1 MFQGL
6 EKNLVEVVDDI
17 LPCVVSVST
26 TVLARVDLFRVQ
38 PVQGQGSGV
47 IFDADGILVTN
58 GHVVKNATAVE
69 VQLHDGKKLKAKVL
83 GKMRGQDI
91 AFLQVDKDP
100 DLEAIKIGDS
110 SSLKVGQ
117 FALAIGNPLGL
128 GKSVTF
134 GMISALNRTIS
145 AGNMQLEGLIQTT
158 ADINP
163 GNSGGALV
171 NTQGELIGINT
182 AVIQHSQGLGFAI
195 AIDSIKGVLDE
206 FQETKTI
213 STPWMGVVGYTID
226 KKLATYYNLSV
237 EKGALLLE
245 VPKGPAKTAGLL
257 VGDIIIGL
265 DDEEVSSVQL
275 LTQKI
280 VMRRIGDEVK
290 ITYLRKGKK
299 SEMKITLGKAPP
311 LK

>member
-1 MFQGL
+1 MFEGL
-6 EKNLVEVVDDI
+6 EKNMVEVVEDV

-26 TVLARVDLFRVQ
+26 TVMAKVDLFRVQ

-47 IFDADGILVTN
+47 IFDEDGILVTN
-58 GHVVKNATAVE
+58 GHVVRNATAVE
-69 VQLHDGKKLKAKVL
+69 VQLHGGKRLKAKVL

-91 AFLQVDKDP
+91 AFLQVDKDSE
-100 DLEAIKIGDS
+100 LEAIKIGDS

-145 AGNMQLEGLIQTT
+145 AEKMQLEGLIQTT

-171 NTQGELIGINT
+171 NTHGELIGINT

-195 AIDSIKGVLDE
+195 AIDSIKGVLEE
-206 FQETKTI
+206 FRDTKTI

-226 KKLATYYNLSV
+226 KKLATYYKLPV
-237 EKGALLLE
+237 EKGALLLD
-245 VPKGPAKTAGLL
+245 VPKGPAKEAGLKI
-257 VGDIIIGL
+257 GDIIVGL
-265 DDEEVSSVQL
+265 NDEEIVSVQI

-280 VMRRIGDEVK
+280 VKRKIGDEVK
-290 ITYLRKGKK
+290 ITYYRKGKK
-299 SEMKITLGKAPP
+299 SDMKITLGKAPL

>member
-1 MFQGL
+1 MFEGL
-6 EKNLVEVVDDI
+6 EKNMVEVVDDV

-26 TVLARVDLFRVQ
+26 TVLARVDLFKVQ

-47 IFDADGILVTN
+47 IFDEDGIIVTN

-69 VQLHDGKKLKAKVL
+69 VQLHGGKRLKAKVL

-91 AFLQVDKDP
+91 AFLQVDKDSE
-100 DLEAIKIGDS
+100 LEAIKIGDS

-145 AGNMQLEGLIQTT
+145 AEKMQLEGLIQTT

-195 AIDSIKGVLDE
+195 AIDSIKGVLEE
-206 FQETKTI
+206 FRDTKTI

-226 KKLATYYNLSV
+226 KKLATYYKLPV
-237 EKGALLLE
+237 EKGALLLDI
-245 VPKGPAKTAGLL
+245 PKGPAKEAGLII
-257 VGDIIIGL
+257 GDIIVGL
-265 DDEEVSSVQL
+265 NDEEIISVQI

-280 VMRRIGDEVK
+280 VKRRIGDEVK
-290 ITYLRKGKK
+290 ITYYRKGKK
-299 SEMKITLGKAPP
+299 SDMKITLGKAPL